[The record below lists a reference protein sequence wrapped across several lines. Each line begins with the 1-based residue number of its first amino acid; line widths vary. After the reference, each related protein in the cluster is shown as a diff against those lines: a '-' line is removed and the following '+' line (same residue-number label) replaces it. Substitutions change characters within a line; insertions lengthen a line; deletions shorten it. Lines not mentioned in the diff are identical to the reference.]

1 MSLIV
6 CIISVVYS
14 LGGAAGEVFQ
24 CVDTMEEI
32 KKNEHVS
39 IQDLHPFISISN
51 EQVTQGS
58 NIF

>member
-6 CIISVVYS
+6 CIIFVAYS
-14 LGGAAGEVFQ
+14 LGAAGEVFQ

-39 IQDLHPFISISN
+39 IQDLHPFIFISN
-51 EQVTQGS
+51 KQVTQGS